1 MAPPTQCLPRSV
13 CGVISLETGLQ
24 ILVGIA
30 IILRLVIIT
39 ILLTTGKIINLQKI
53 RLAGTICGC
62 FYGPYIYL
70 ALPIG
75 GIYLAGSDHETMRGL
90 GG

>member
-1 MAPPTQCLPRSV
+1 MILGQLRIGARS
-13 CGVISLETGLQ
+13 TTY
-24 ILVGIA
+24 A
-30 IILRLVIIT
+30 A
-39 ILLTTGKIINLQKI
+39 LLNINMTKHVI

-75 GIYLAGSDHETMRGL
+75 GIYLAGHH
-90 GG
+90 